1 MVGIKRSTSF
11 LSMLLARLIYLLMLY
26 VAIVA
31 SLYESH
37 RHPMLLFLWLIGFFP
52 GFIIPLLTTAR
63 WTYLSLFFLAMFF
76 SGLSYVLGKRG
87 HRSKINFRTPKAKKI
102 PLDDVPS
109 ELGKCPSCKSVL
121 TSFEDVAWICRMCGY
136 IAASWPNKPV
146 LVGFDSDHPSLV
158 GVIPVVDSSLFS
170 NGELRRWVVFKADQ
184 PGPLEV
190 RLA

>member
-1 MVGIKRSTSF
+1 MVGIKRSASF

-26 VAIVA
+26 VAVVA

-37 RHPMLLFLWLIGFFP
+37 HHPILLFLWLVGFFP

-63 WTYLSLFFLAMFF
+63 WTFLSLLFLAMLF

-87 HRSKINFRTPKAKKI
+87 HSSRIKFSARKVKKI
-102 PLDDVPS
+102 MPAVMHSDS
-109 ELGKCPSCKSVL
+109 GQCPNCKSML
-121 TSFEDVAWICRMCGY
+121 TSFEDVAWICHKCDY

-158 GVIPVVDSSLFS
+158 GVIPVVDPLLFG
-170 NGELRRWVVFKADQ
+170 NGELKRWVVYKTDQ
-184 PGPLEV
+184 PGPLIV